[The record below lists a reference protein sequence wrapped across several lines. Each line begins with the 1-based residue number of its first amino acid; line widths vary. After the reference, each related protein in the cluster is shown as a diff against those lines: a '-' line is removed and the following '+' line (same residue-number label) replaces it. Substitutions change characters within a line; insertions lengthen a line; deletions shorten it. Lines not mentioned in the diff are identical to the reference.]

1 MIAHINGQLIE
12 KTPTY
17 VVIDCGGVGYQL
29 HISLNTFAR
38 LPDTGTVKLLSHLS
52 IKEDAHVLFGFW
64 DEQERGLFRLLISVN
79 GVGPGTARM
88 ILSSLT
94 PGELQTAILSGQ
106 VAVLKG
112 VKGIGEKTA
121 QRILIDLKDK
131 VGKSEQAPTAFSTL
145 LAHNKVKEEALSA
158 LVMLGFARNL
168 AEKAVEKVLKT
179 AGGEEP
185 QVEQLIKQALKNL

>member
-1 MIAHINGQLIE
+1 MIAHINGQLLE

>member
-1 MIAHINGQLIE
+1 MIAHINGQLVE

-38 LPDTGTVKLLSHLS
+38 LPETGVVKLLSHLS

-94 PGELQTAILSGQ
+94 PSELQTAILSGQ

-168 AEKAVEKVLKT
+168 AEKAVEKVLKA

>member
-38 LPDTGTVKLLSHLS
+38 LPETGTVKLLSHLS

-131 VGKSEQAPTAFSTL
+131 VGKSDQAPTAFSTL
-145 LAHNKVKEEALSA
+145 LSHNKVKEEALSA

-168 AEKAVEKVLKT
+168 AEKAVEKVLKA

>member
-38 LPDTGTVKLLSHLS
+38 LPDSGTVKLLSHLS

>member
-1 MIAHINGQLIE
+1 MG
-12 KTPTY
+12 
-17 VVIDCGGVGYQL
+17 DQL

-38 LPDTGTVKLLSHLS
+38 LPETGVVKLLSHLS

-94 PGELQTAILSGQ
+94 PSELQTAILSGQ

-168 AEKAVEKVLKT
+168 AEKAVEKVLKA

>member
-38 LPDTGTVKLLSHLS
+38 LPETGVVKLLSHLS

-94 PGELQTAILSGQ
+94 PSELQTAILSGQ

-168 AEKAVEKVLKT
+168 AEKAVEKVLKA

>member
-1 MIAHINGQLIE
+1 MIAHINGQLVE

-29 HISLNTFAR
+29 HISLNTYAR
-38 LPDTGTVKLLSHLS
+38 LPETGVVKLLSHLS

-94 PGELQTAILSGQ
+94 PSELQTAILSGQ

-168 AEKAVEKVLKT
+168 AEKAVEKVLKA

>member
-1 MIAHINGQLIE
+1 MIAHINGQLVE

-38 LPDTGTVKLLSHLS
+38 LPENGVVKLLSHLS

-168 AEKAVEKVLKT
+168 AEKAVEKVLKA
-179 AGGEEP
+179 AGSEEP